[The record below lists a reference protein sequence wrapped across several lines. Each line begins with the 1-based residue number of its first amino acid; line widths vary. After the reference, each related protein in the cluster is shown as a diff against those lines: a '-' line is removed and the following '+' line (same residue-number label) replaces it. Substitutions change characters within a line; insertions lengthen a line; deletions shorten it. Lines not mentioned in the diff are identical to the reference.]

1 MDSSA
6 NLIAEMRF
14 KLTTSLS
21 VAAMLV
27 AVAACGSSEDSR
39 TRNAAL
45 APCSGSAVE
54 SASRELIARQK
65 ADVEELDTVFR
76 TNEVFVTSA
85 KFALDEARNAGTK
98 ELTQAVKNF
107 DTAEAVFTMVD
118 AQIKEW
124 KTDGY
129 WESMGSMM
137 NDLWVRELASANANL
152 ITAKAEMERL
162 LVQKATAIGKAVD
175 AYNNAVKKR
184 DESLA
189 AYTTAAESYNK
200 VILISSGRNCPV
212 LSAGDAETYVREAA
226 STIPPTTVQ
235 RRVFQFIDEPAPTTI
250 PQPGGQVDEA
260 SNGDNGGSSPS
271 ETTIP
276 VTTPPDETDTD
287 STSTTTAPSDGAGND
302 ITVDTLP
309 IPVAPT
315 SVEYGAPTAAEI
327 IENISELFSALDRD
341 SPESEQNT
349 VVVAEIF
356 EQLNDLSKKISS
368 GEISITN
375 DQLNIVSTQLTSLL
389 FIVVVSNTKKKKTD
403 YDSSSSSSVSKLSVS
418 VSASGF
424 SPGSDVIFANRSGR
438 PLRNLKASD
447 GGVAV
452 FDVDVDAT
460 ADRDLFMLGGKNSA
474 GDVVAVPV
482 LVEFDE
488 NANTDTSTTIA
499 AENTSTAST
508 VVDVDDNESGGDGSG
523 TPWILWLLLVAA
535 LLAIAYGIRKQ
546 LTKRTNDAK

>member
-1 MDSSA
+1 
-6 NLIAEMRF
+6 
-14 KLTTSLS
+14 
-21 VAAMLV
+21 MLV

-54 SASRELIARQK
+54 LASRELIARQK

-85 KFALDEARNAGTK
+85 KFALDEARNAGTE

-137 NDLWVRELASANANL
+137 NDLWVRELASANTNL
-152 ITAKAEMERL
+152 VTAKAEMERL

-212 LSAGDAETYVREAA
+212 LSAGDAETYVREVA

-235 RRVFQFIDEPAPTTI
+235 RKVFQFIDEPAPTTV
-250 PQPGGQVDEA
+250 PEQSGEVDEA
-260 SNGDNGGSSPS
+260 SNGGNGNNVGSSPS

-276 VTTPPDETDTD
+276 VTTTPDELSTD
-287 STSTTTAPSDGAGND
+287 STSTTAAPSDGADND
-302 ITVDTLP
+302 VTVDTLP
-309 IPVAPT
+309 IPVASP
-315 SVEYGAPTAAEI
+315 SVEYVAPTAEEI
-327 IENISELFSALDRD
+327 IENISELFYALDKD

-349 VVVAEIF
+349 VVVAEILD
-356 EQLNDLSKKISS
+356 QLDDLSTKISS
-368 GEISITN
+368 GEISITK
-375 DQLNIVSTQLTSLL
+375 DQAKIVSDQLTSLL
-389 FIVVVSNTKKKKTD
+389 FIVTVLKAKKKNTD
-403 YDSSSSSSVSKLSVS
+403 DDSSLSVSKRSVS

-424 SPGSDVIFANRSGR
+424 SPGSDVIFADRSGR
-438 PLRNLKASD
+438 PLRKVKASD
-447 GGVAV
+447 NGVAL
-452 FDVDVDAT
+452 FEAGVDAT
-460 ADRDLFMLGGKNSA
+460 ADRELFMLGGKNSA

-488 NANTDTSTTIA
+488 NPNMDTSTTIA
-499 AENTSTAST
+499 DENASTATT
-508 VVDVDDNESGGDGSG
+508 VVDVDDTESGGDGSG
-523 TPWILWLLLVAA
+523 TPWILWLILVAA
-535 LLAIAYGIRKQ
+535 LLAIAYGTRKQ
-546 LTKRTNDAK
+546 IAKRGNDAN